1 MTWDAKV
8 DDTHGNTP
16 SSIEKDADTEDDTD
30 GAYGEDGQAQRSNP
44 HALRPF
50 WLCHCDPRCEG
61 RHTWYKVTGDTRV
74 MLGNYKTHSSSIK
87 AASGSHDDAAIGKT
101 SSDSKPLFG
110 KEVQRLCGN
119 FRHWNTCC
127 HRCHLHVSWHGYT
140 PSIVYRSANKSH
152 APEVLDF
159 TSRSFTM
166 KWHVSS
172 WGNNG
177 EGRSELT
184 EEDLLENNS
193 LLWRRE
199 ATAPLDEPKL
209 DDHEFDGW

>member
-1 MTWDAKV
+1 MLPQMSLARQLAW
-8 DDTHGNTP
+8 
-16 SSIEKDADTEDDTD
+16 I
-30 GAYGEDGQAQRSNP
+30 
-44 HALRPF
+44 HAF
-50 WLCHCDPRCEG
+50 DC
-61 RHTWYKVTGDTRV
+61 
-74 MLGNYKTHSSSIK
+74 
-87 AASGSHDDAAIGKT
+87 
-101 SSDSKPLFG
+101 
-110 KEVQRLCGN
+110 
-119 FRHWNTCC
+119 
-127 HRCHLHVSWHGYT
+127 
-140 PSIVYRSANKSH
+140 YRSANKSH